1 MIGRSVTLAIVTFFP
16 MLPVHAAAPVRS
28 VEGLYRMC
36 EMPISRR
43 KKGG

>member
-1 MIGRSVTLAIVTFFP
+1 MIGRSVTLAIVTLFP